1 LNHPPIIGIEGDH
14 MLGDRVGMGQYM
26 TGLLDALV
34 VADRP
39 ERFVVF
45 ALGRAARRSY
55 APVRSANVS
64 YRVRPFPRRLHRH
77 LLMTG
82 LAPPVELLI
91 GLRPDVCIWPNFVS
105 WPTLPGVRNVVI
117 VHDLGFLTHGQYLDD
132 RQRAYYRRLVPRSIR
147 RADRVIAVSSSVLG
161 ELVEQFGV
169 SEDDI
174 AIVSPA
180 VDTARFR
187 PLSGDE
193 VSRVARRYGLNGSY
207 ILFTGTLEPR
217 KNVVG
222 LLDAYAGLPPALRAR
237 FPLVLV
243 GGKGWLD
250 ARITQR
256 IQELAELP
264 IIATGYVPDEDLPAI
279 YCGAALFVYPSFYEG
294 FGMPPLE
301 AMACGV
307 PVITSDRSSLPE
319 VVGDAAIKVA
329 PGDTHALSRAIELVL
344 CDDARAARMRELGL
358 RRARRFTWAAG
369 AQRLDRVIGELL

>member
-1 LNHPPIIGIEGDH
+1 
-14 MLGDRVGMGQYM
+14 MLGNRVGMGQYM
-26 TGLLDALV
+26 AGLLDALV

-77 LLMTG
+77 LLMRG

-117 VHDLGFLTHGQYLDD
+117 IHDLGFLTYGQYLND

-161 ELVEQFGV
+161 ELVEQFDV

-256 IQELAELP
+256 MQELAELP

-319 VVGDAAIKVA
+319 VVGDAAIKLA
-329 PGDTHALSRAIELVL
+329 PGDTRALSRAIELVL

-358 RRARRFTWAAG
+358 QRARRFTWAAG